1 MPLTPEVLTAQGE
14 VVAWLGSL
22 DVSFALDEEP
32 WFTIDGVENPRQI
45 GSDGS
50 GGAFVLL
57 PSQNV
62 LYVSSEGRAGM
73 IAESFEAFIQLAV
86 ARPYWL
92 DILKFSAGGDLQEM
106 RRAADALEATLDDED
121 DVNEAREEIR
131 AQLGL
136 PGTDDPVGAL
146 YQAVATSDAIV
157 RAPTAARSRRCSIA
171 SASTTARRCATL
183 RRERK
188 SYFAHSPLRNTGTLL
203 PSARMPSISVSAEPI
218 IQSIWIR
225 LWLPPCAAICCGV
238 SCAPLMK
245 HFE

>member
-1 MPLTPEVLTAQGE
+1 MPLTPEVVTAQGE

-22 DVSFALDEEP
+22 DVSFAPDEQP
-32 WFTIDGVENPRQI
+32 WFTIDGVESPRQI

-62 LYVSSEGRAGM
+62 LYVSPDGRAGI

-131 AQLGL
+131 TQLDL
-136 PGTDDPVGAL
+136 SEADDPVGAL
-146 YQAVATSDAIV
+146 YEAVAASDAIV
-157 RAPTAARSRRCSIA
+157 RATDGSPFTTLFNRFSID
-171 SASTTARRCATL
+171 SN
-183 RRERK
+183 
-188 SYFAHSPLRNTGTLL
+188 PMLRN
-203 PSARMPSISVSAEPI
+203 
-218 IQSIWIR
+218 
-225 LWLPPCAAICCGV
+225 AA
-238 SCAPLMK
+238 A
-245 HFE
+245 

>member
-1 MPLTPEVLTAQGE
+1 MPLTPEILAAQGE

-22 DVSFALDEEP
+22 DISFAPDEEL

-57 PSQNV
+57 PAQNV
-62 LYVSSEGRAGM
+62 LYVSSEGRAGV
-73 IAESFEAFIQLAV
+73 IAESFEAFIQLVV

-131 AQLGL
+131 ASLDL
-136 PGTDDPVGAL
+136 PEADDPVGAL
-146 YQAVATSDAIV
+146 YDAVAASDAIV
-157 RAPTAARSRRCSIA
+157 RATDGSPFTTLFNRFSIDNN
-171 SASTTARRCATL
+171 
-183 RRERK
+183 
-188 SYFAHSPLRNTGTLL
+188 PMLRN
-203 PSARMPSISVSAEPI
+203 
-218 IQSIWIR
+218 
-225 LWLPPCAAICCGV
+225 AA
-238 SCAPLMK
+238 A
-245 HFE
+245 

>member
-22 DVSFALDEEP
+22 DVSFAPDEEP
-32 WFTIDGVENPRQI
+32 WFTIDGVESPGQI

-50 GGAFVLL
+50 SGAFVLL

-62 LYVSSEGRAGM
+62 LYVSPDGRAGI
-73 IAESFEAFIQLAV
+73 IAESFEAFIQLVV

-131 AQLGL
+131 TQLDL
-136 PGTDDPVGAL
+136 PEADDPVGAL
-146 YQAVATSDAIV
+146 YEAVAASDAIV
-157 RAPTAARSRRCSIA
+157 RATDGSPFTTLFNRFSIDNN
-171 SASTTARRCATL
+171 
-183 RRERK
+183 
-188 SYFAHSPLRNTGTLL
+188 PMLRN
-203 PSARMPSISVSAEPI
+203 
-218 IQSIWIR
+218 
-225 LWLPPCAAICCGV
+225 AA
-238 SCAPLMK
+238 A
-245 HFE
+245 